1 MSEDE
6 TTHGQRVKRQRLERQ
21 AGALR
26 ENLHRRKAQ
35 TRARRDLERD
45 AGKETA
51 APMPIDGAPS
61 ERQSEG

>member
-6 TTHGQRVKRQRLERQ
+6 TTHGQRVKLQRLERQ

-35 TRARRDLERD
+35 ARARRDLERD
-45 AGKETA
+45 AGKENA
-51 APMPIDGAPS
+51 APMPIDGVPS
-61 ERQSEG
+61 EQQSEG